1 MPTPWRFQASFARGR
16 PGTRAD
22 RLGQG
27 GVAFEKLGK
36 MWKQLGNMS
45 EIMEKTFENRA
56 RHVEKPGKTRKNC
69 NYVHVQIMKW
79 CEIPGNDTF
88 MIRDVHFEIMEILRR
103 KKNIWD
109 SLFGAL
115 S

>member
-1 MPTPWRFQASFARGR
+1 
-16 PGTRAD
+16 
-22 RLGQG
+22 
-27 GVAFEKLGK
+27 
-36 MWKQLGNMS
+36 MWKQLGKMS

-88 MIRDVHFEIMEILRR
+88 MIRDVHFEIMEILRE
-103 KKNIWD
+103 KKNIFMGFIY
-109 SLFGAL
+109 SAL